1 MAGFPLQ
8 QLQVVVQYKGR
19 LCFWYRRVHCLVTKR
34 YGSAGKGGWR
44 DAGNLASLAG
54 SFVSGGLGGVN
65 LRDGNGIKLSGKV
78 FNVEGISAMNG
89 LAGGLA
95 STVVNFGMTGNA
107 TFNLASIKGVG
118 LLEVTIG
125 KDGISSRLGSGG
137 MSLSS
142 ETLMLAASGHQET
155 GKVMDWKYGTDES
168 RSTLNGI
175 NQLGYTNIQVNH
187 DLANDI
193 WNEQIGVDYA
203 DIAGYGLYKVGEK
216 SITLN
221 SDLLGGGL
229 EESAKLA
236 TVLSHEGT
244 HLYGNRIEGI
254 AHFHGATTYMQL
266 LDQFKL
272 AGDETFAGE
281 IMAGLTDPSSWVEN
295 TGDEDWWKLMDD
307 GSIAYDGQADLYDVN
322 GNLIYKTQSRG
333 LEGSL
338 VEILY
343 GKNATPEEVEKVR
356 DLLESSFDHTTKS
369 DDLTDRNQW
378 YWNVDSNH
386 GKVIDVS
393 KYEDI
398 YNSRVLVDSI
408 TGQTDTIRN
417 LNPRTIYDK
426 MVANGTMDRKSG
438 DSMRARL
445 ARMELRVETDSAAV
459 ESLKFY
465 ENVDGGYI
473 SYEEFKANNF
483 ITGGMPV
490 LSIRNTFVNR
500 EITTFTGAT
509 GNLSVNPHRGVDGG
523 VEKGI
528 DSLPLFQNDTS
539 KVVYASKGDLDDS
552 NYQGRHVSVQTDITY
567 TFKGNR
573 IVDEVIYR
581 TLHLSNVDVVDG
593 QSVSFNTVL
602 GQTGN
607 SGKWGDSGY
616 GNHSHEDIYTVR
628 PSPYLNFLSDV
639 AYTNALENYSPI
651 KESESYGTYKDL
663 YKGNEYNY
671 IFHDNKYYYDKFI
684 FADITQYKKRDTAHS
699 YNKGE

>member
-1 MAGFPLQ
+1 M
-8 QLQVVVQYKGR
+8 
-19 LCFWYRRVHCLVTKR
+19 VTKR

-78 FNVEGISAMNG
+78 FNVEGISAMNS

-142 ETLMLAASGHQET
+142 ETLMLAASGRQEA

-272 AGDETFAGE
+272 AGDETFTGE

-295 TGDEDWWKLMDD
+295 TGDEDWWKLNLKGEIEWDGSRDLNVEYRDEYGNVRIKYGHIKDDTGSFSQSLAKYIGISRAQEILRLNLNDASSYDLQTLVDVLKIHPMMANTLQKVEELPNIVTDTQREKLVGEALMKKYGMVWDMEKGVWTGEMNPIKLTDNSVIGQVVINKNAD
-307 GSIAYDGQADLYDVN
+307 GSISRFGIFGVVERNVLSYDSTRKQGDGSPDYQGLDV
-322 GNLIYKTQSRG
+322 LRLYKTD
-333 LEGSL
+333 L
-338 VEILY
+338 V
-343 GKNATPEEVEKVR
+343 G
-356 DLLESSFDHTTKS
+356 
-369 DDLTDRNQW
+369 
-378 YWNVDSNH
+378 NVIDSNISF
-386 GKVIDVS
+386 GW
-393 KYEDI
+393 
-398 YNSRVLVDSI
+398 
-408 TGQTDTIRN
+408 QT
-417 LNPRTIYDK
+417 
-426 MVANGTMDRKSG
+426 VANGYSDVRHEIKTSVASEVYRDETVSAGDFFNMRFGNFKNHQTFGGNYFIINSGTTLAGMKINSAGNTSEVWDRVLGHSNFLNEKGRPDNGGLISAACFINTMDT
-438 DSMRARL
+438 L
-445 ARMELRVETDSAAV
+445 
-459 ESLKFY
+459 
-465 ENVDGGYI
+465 N
-473 SYEEFKANNF
+473 
-483 ITGGMPV
+483 
-490 LSIRNTFVNR
+490 
-500 EITTFTGAT
+500 
-509 GNLSVNPHRGVDGG
+509 SVNDWVMKDIAYPYEIKSIVN
-523 VEKGI
+523 EI
-528 DSLPLFQNDTS
+528 DWS
-539 KVVYASKGDLDDS
+539 
-552 NYQGRHVSVQTDITY
+552 R
-567 TFKGNR
+567 R
-573 IVDEVIYR
+573 R
-581 TLHLSNVDVVDG
+581 
-593 QSVSFNTVL
+593 
-602 GQTGN
+602 
-607 SGKWGDSGY
+607 
-616 GNHSHEDIYTVR
+616 
-628 PSPYLNFLSDV
+628 
-639 AYTNALENYSPI
+639 
-651 KESESYGTYKDL
+651 
-663 YKGNEYNY
+663 
-671 IFHDNKYYYDKFI
+671 
-684 FADITQYKKRDTAHS
+684 
-699 YNKGE
+699 

>member
-1 MAGFPLQ
+1 MYNTKVDFASGTEEYTAWLQ
-8 QLQVVVQYKGR
+8 SVMVQQA
-19 LCFWYRRVHCLVTKR
+19 
-34 YGSAGKGGWR
+34 SAGWR

-54 SFVSGGLGGVN
+54 SFVSGGLSGVN

-78 FNVEGISAMNG
+78 FNVEGISAMNS

-142 ETLMLAASGHQET
+142 ETLMLAASGRQEA

-295 TGDEDWWKLMDD
+295 TGDEDWWKLNLKGEIEWDGSRDLNVEYRDEYGNVRIKYGHIKDDTGSFSQSLAKYIGISRAQEILRLNLNDASSYDLQTLVDVLKIHPMMANTLQKVEELPNIVTDTQREKLVGEALMKKYGMVWDMEKGVWTGEMNPIKLTDNSVIGQVVINKNAD
-307 GSIAYDGQADLYDVN
+307 GSISRFGIFGVVERNVLSYDSTRKQGDGSPDYQGLDV
-322 GNLIYKTQSRG
+322 LRLYKTD
-333 LEGSL
+333 L
-338 VEILY
+338 V
-343 GKNATPEEVEKVR
+343 G
-356 DLLESSFDHTTKS
+356 
-369 DDLTDRNQW
+369 
-378 YWNVDSNH
+378 NVIDSNISF
-386 GKVIDVS
+386 GW
-393 KYEDI
+393 
-398 YNSRVLVDSI
+398 
-408 TGQTDTIRN
+408 QT
-417 LNPRTIYDK
+417 
-426 MVANGTMDRKSG
+426 VANGYSDVRHEIKTSVASEVYRDETVSAGDFFNMRFGNFKNHQTFGGNYFIINSGTTLAGMKINSAGNTSEVWDRVLGHSNFLNEKGRPDNGGLISAACFINTMDT
-438 DSMRARL
+438 L
-445 ARMELRVETDSAAV
+445 
-459 ESLKFY
+459 
-465 ENVDGGYI
+465 N
-473 SYEEFKANNF
+473 
-483 ITGGMPV
+483 
-490 LSIRNTFVNR
+490 
-500 EITTFTGAT
+500 
-509 GNLSVNPHRGVDGG
+509 SVNDWVMKDIAYPYEIKSIVN
-523 VEKGI
+523 EI
-528 DSLPLFQNDTS
+528 DWS
-539 KVVYASKGDLDDS
+539 
-552 NYQGRHVSVQTDITY
+552 R
-567 TFKGNR
+567 R
-573 IVDEVIYR
+573 R
-581 TLHLSNVDVVDG
+581 
-593 QSVSFNTVL
+593 
-602 GQTGN
+602 
-607 SGKWGDSGY
+607 
-616 GNHSHEDIYTVR
+616 
-628 PSPYLNFLSDV
+628 
-639 AYTNALENYSPI
+639 
-651 KESESYGTYKDL
+651 
-663 YKGNEYNY
+663 
-671 IFHDNKYYYDKFI
+671 
-684 FADITQYKKRDTAHS
+684 
-699 YNKGE
+699 